1 MSSGFAAAFYRS
13 DPRAQVFLPTR
24 FVSVSDWPKVDSRG
38 ARIHPT
44 LLDEIDAQQ
53 QRFGMSRARQAQ
65 LKRLREGRA
74 RVVVTGQQVGL
85 FLGPLYTLYKALTA
99 IEWARRLEQNLS
111 EPVVPVFWLQSE
123 DHDFDEIAHT
133 HAVDENDSLQRIEV
147 PVAKS
152 DARVSVAHRS
162 FGVGINEAVDSLRVL
177 LRGLPRGDFEAA
189 RFARH
194 YRPGSTPVQAFA
206 GVLAE
211 VFEDLIVF
219 DPRCETVARLA
230 APIHRRAV
238 YESAAIGE
246 ELDAHSRSIEN
257 AGFSPQVRIRPE
269 STLSFFHLDSMQ
281 GPRFRLVPG
290 PRGFELGGGA
300 DVVSNDTIDRALAQA
315 PLRFST
321 SALLRPVVQDTLFPT
336 AAYVAGPGEISYFAQ
351 LKPLYDRFELD
362 MPMVVPR
369 RHFSVIEPETRRAL
383 NGLDLGVTHLSAADL
398 DEVAERQVSIGEE
411 EIEQALMT
419 PFGQALSALEPSLT
433 SVDQNLQRC
442 LDRTQSSVERAVGR
456 LASRARRA
464 QLRRSD
470 IVSRRLGLVRNHL
483 FPAGSLQERVLGA
496 PRYFARFGVETF
508 IDALRGCEQGSAGA
522 QCVVEPP
529 AAPTGGRL

>member
-1 MSSGFAAAFYRS
+1 MSSGFAAAFYQS

-38 ARIHPT
+38 CRIHPS
-44 LLDEIDAQQ
+44 LLDEIDTQQ
-53 QRFGMSRARQAQ
+53 QRFGVSYTRQTQ

-74 RVVVTGQQVGL
+74 RVVITGQQVGL
-85 FLGPLYTLYKALTA
+85 FMGPLYTLYKALTA
-99 IEWARRLEQNLS
+99 IEWARRLEQHFG

-133 HAVDENDSLQRIEV
+133 YAVDEKDALRRIEV
-147 PVAKS
+147 PVAAS

-230 APIHRRAV
+230 APVHRRAV
-238 YESAAIGE
+238 YESSAIGE
-246 ELDAHSRSIEN
+246 ELDAHSRSLEK
-257 AGFSPQVRIRPE
+257 AGFSPQVRIRPD

-300 DVVSNDTIDRALAQA
+300 DVVSNDTIDQALAQG

-351 LKPLYDRFELD
+351 LKPLYDRFEID
-362 MPMVVPR
+362 MPMVIPR
-369 RHFSVIEPETRRAL
+369 RHFSVVEPHTRRAL
-383 NGLDLGVTHLSAADL
+383 DGLELGASDLRAADL
-398 DEVAERQVSIGEE
+398 DQVAERQVSVSEE
-411 EIEQALMT
+411 EIKRALET
-419 PFGQALSALEPSLT
+419 AFDDALSTLGPSLT
-433 SVDQNLQRC
+433 AIDQNLQRC
-442 LDRTQSSVERAVGR
+442 LDRTQSSVKRAVDR

-470 IVSRRLGLVRNHL
+470 TVSRRLRLVRNHL
-483 FPAGSLQERVLGA
+483 FPAGSPQERVLGA
-496 PRYFARFGVETF
+496 PRYFARFGVDAF
-508 IDALRGCEQGSAGA
+508 IDALRECEERSAGV

-529 AAPTGGRL
+529 AVPTGGRL